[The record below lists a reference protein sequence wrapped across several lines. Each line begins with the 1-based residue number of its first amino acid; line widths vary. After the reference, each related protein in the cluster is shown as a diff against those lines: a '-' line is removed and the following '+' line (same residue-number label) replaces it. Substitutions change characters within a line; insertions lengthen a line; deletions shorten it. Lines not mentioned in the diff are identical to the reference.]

1 MSAIDVIIGVAALEL
16 TGGYN
21 EEYREK
27 YNMLKWHIEMIYE
40 NDLLNILQIIK
51 YKIIILL

>member
-27 YNMLKWHIEMIYE
+27 YNMLK
-40 NDLLNILQIIK
+40 
-51 YKIIILL
+51 